1 MILSGI
7 SDEAGPS
14 LDTQIKAHK
23 ELGWE
28 HISIRNIEGTNI
40 HDLSEK
46 DFDVAAGKLEDA
58 GMQVIEFASLIGN
71 WAKSVEVEFDVT
83 IGEINRAIPRMNR
96 LGCKMVRVMSYA
108 QEPWG
113 ENQHAEERF
122 RRLRAI
128 IRRFD
133 EAGIT
138 AIHENCMNYGGFSTM
153 HTLRLLKEVPNLKLV
168 FDTGNP
174 VFQLDRSKPEPFPWQ
189 DPMEFY
195 EAVKGH
201 IAHVHVKDCLNPKE
215 GETEP
220 EKYTMPG
227 EGQAQ
232 IPQILEALKRDNYQ
246 GAIAIEPHVATVF
259 HVKDGQEVD
268 EQQCYDSYV
277 EYGKRFEKMVRE
289 AGFEVE

>member
-28 HISIRNIEGTNI
+28 HMSIRTIDGTNI
-40 HDLSEK
+40 HDLSEE
-46 DFDVAAGKLEDA
+46 DFDVAYGKLQNA
-58 GMQVIEFASLIGN
+58 GMQVIEFSSLIGN
-71 WAKSVEVEFDVT
+71 WAKSIEVEFDVT
-83 IGEINRAIPRMNR
+83 IGEVNRSIERMKK
-96 LGCKMVRVMSYA
+96 LGTKMVRVMSYA

-113 ENQHAEERF
+113 QRQYADERF

-138 AIHENCMNYGGFSTM
+138 AIHENCMNYGGFSAR
-153 HTLRLLKEVPNLKLV
+153 HTLRLVEEVPGLKLV

-174 VFQLDRSKPEPFPWQ
+174 VFQRDRAVGEPYPWQ
-189 DPMEFY
+189 NPLEFY
-195 EAVKGH
+195 EAVKEH
-201 IAHVHVKDCLNPKE
+201 VAHVHVKDCLNPLE

-220 EKYTMPG
+220 ERYTMPG
-227 EGQAQ
+227 EGQAM
-232 IPQILEALKRDNYQ
+232 IPEILQALKRDNYD
-246 GAIAIEPHVATVF
+246 GAIAIEPHLAMVF
-259 HVKDGQEVD
+259 HIQEGEPVD
-268 EQQCYDSYV
+268 EQQCYDTYV
-277 EYGKRFEKMVRE
+277 EYGKRLEKMVKE
-289 AGFEVE
+289 AGFELH

>member
-7 SDEAGPS
+7 SDEAGGS

-23 ELGWE
+23 ELGWK
-28 HISIRNIEGTNI
+28 HMSIRCIEGTNI
-40 HDLSEK
+40 HDLPEK
-46 DFDVAAGKLEDA
+46 EFDEAAGKLEDA

-71 WAKSVEVEFDVT
+71 WAKSIGVDFDVT
-83 IGEINRAIPRMNR
+83 IAEVNRAIPRMKR
-96 LGCKMVRVMSYA
+96 LGCQMVRVMSYA
-108 QEPWG
+108 QESWG
-113 ENQHAEERF
+113 DNQHAEERF
-122 RRLRAI
+122 KRLRAI

-138 AIHENCMNYGGFSTM
+138 AIHENCMNYGGFSTI
-153 HTLRLLKEVPNLKLV
+153 HTLRLIEEVPNLRLV

-189 DPMEFY
+189 DPLEFY
-195 EAVKGH
+195 EAIKEY
-201 IAHVHVKDCLNPKE
+201 IAHVHVKDCLNPKD

-227 EGQAQ
+227 EGQAKVAE
-232 IPQILEALKRDNYQ
+232 ILQALKRDKYE

-259 HVKDGQEVD
+259 HVKDGEEVD

-277 EYGKRFEKMVRE
+277 AYGKQLEEMVRH
-289 AGFEVE
+289 AGFDLH